1 MKSKTFIT
9 GISDFHALNTSILKL
24 TYVKGNPEIKFCRDQ
39 NFNNDLFQVDLEN
52 GLRSLTEETC
62 ISFEGFFFLR
72 TLDYHPPLK
81 NKILRVPEN
90 FLTSKAFRKTLMM
103 RFRMKN
109 LYLKNTTY

>member
-62 ISFEGFFFLR
+62 ISFEGFFF
-72 TLDYHPPLK
+72 
-81 NKILRVPEN
+81 EN
-90 FLTSKAFRKTLMM
+90 TRLSSSTKKQNFASS
-103 RFRMKN
+103 
-109 LYLKNTTY
+109 